1 MDENNLNKGDIVNNQ
16 LNSGNLIFF
25 LLKYSKPLIIVA
37 ISAAI
42 VSSVVALLIPPK
54 YKSTAVFFPA
64 HNSSLSKGIMTQ
76 DSQAKND
83 ITTLGAEDQAE
94 AMLQLLN
101 SDRIKYRIWKK
112 FGLMQ
117 HYDIDPDERFANT
130 ELQEMWEDN
139 VSFRRTEFNSIKIEV
154 LDRDSIMAADLAN
167 AIAALVDSIRNEMVQ
182 TRANEALKVV
192 ENEYSELQEYIQT
205 LDDSLTFIR
214 KKGVHTYE
222 RQAERL
228 VSIYYQAI
236 ADNDSRTEAIMQSK
250 LDTIAEYG
258 SSYMSMSQNLG
269 YLRGRLM
276 LLKSKYDELKV
287 DATQS
292 ISWKFMVNYAV
303 PSEKKA
309 YPIRWLIVVVSTFSA
324 IVLAIIAI
332 LILENLKRFS
342 PSSREQ

>member
-1 MDENNLNKGDIVNNQ
+1 
-16 LNSGNLIFF
+16 
-25 LLKYSKPLIIVA
+25 
-37 ISAAI
+37 
-42 VSSVVALLIPPK
+42 
-54 YKSTAVFFPA
+54 
-64 HNSSLSKGIMTQ
+64 
-76 DSQAKND
+76 
-83 ITTLGAEDQAE
+83 
-94 AMLQLLN
+94 
-101 SDRIKYRIWKK
+101 
-112 FGLMQ
+112 
-117 HYDIDPDERFANT
+117 
-130 ELQEMWEDN
+130 
-139 VSFRRTEFNSIKIEV
+139 
-154 LDRDSIMAADLAN
+154 
-167 AIAALVDSIRNEMVQ
+167 
-182 TRANEALKVV
+182 
-192 ENEYSELQEYIQT
+192 
-205 LDDSLTFIR
+205 
-214 KKGVHTYE
+214 
-222 RQAERL
+222 
-228 VSIYYQAI
+228 
-236 ADNDSRTEAIMQSK
+236 